1 MEDVEN
7 IELLDATI
15 VNHVENDQSAN
26 FIPRVGIEFVSEE
39 EAYNFYNEYGRRY
52 GFSIRKE
59 RGNWNK
65 KTRQLT
71 SRLFVCSKE
80 GIRSSDKR
88 DHQTKNARAETR
100 TDCGAR
106 MLIKFNKH
114 SGKFQIKEIVV
125 EHNHVLHVAT
135 CVHMMRSQRK
145 MSEAQAM
152 EVDLAD
158 QSGIKVQPS
167 YELMRRQAG
176 GHDGLG
182 YTKEDLKN
190 YLGSKRRRALKYGEA
205 GTLLRHLGPKFSE
218 ESGLP
223 RELSNCVYAFEEENE
238 LSKAWEDMIDRHE
251 LIDNNWVKEIYKVK
265 EKWAKAYVKR
275 TFSAGISS
283 TQISESFNSSLKD
296 HLQPDMNLVQFFG
309 HFERVLNDKLYNE
322 LKSEFDLRQKLPKL
336 KMNTPM
342 LKQAGEIYTVA
353 MLDKFQYEYEKFQAA
368 FIEEKKET
376 DDHLPEYVV
385 AIYSQIGIGK
395 VVYND
400 EEMTVSCSCK
410 KFEMEGILC
419 SHALKVLDLMNIKL
433 IPYRYILKRWTKHA
447 RDGNVQ
453 DFDGHDVEVDPKL
466 QVASRYRWLCSNMIK
481 IASRASEYEEAYIF
495 LGNCLKEACKN
506 VEHII
511 QEKLGMKHG
520 EICQQSLLELEG
532 VDKENH
538 LEIFAPI
545 KAKGLKKKDSCKGR
559 PRLKSWTEKLS
570 TKKNKVDSQILL
582 PTSFINPYE
591 GISMPDYR
599 AWTHDESQ
607 VISHPN
613 FSEMLMEAMTP
624 NSYGGFDV
632 PSQFLDQN
640 RLNEEQDDLLSQVGI
655 LGDVSNTSNMKSH

>member
-15 VNHVENDQSAN
+15 VNHVENDQSVN
-26 FIPRVGIEFVSEE
+26 FIPRVGLEFVSEE

-59 RGNWNK
+59 NGNWNK

-125 EHNHVLHVAT
+125 EHNH
-135 CVHMMRSQRK
+135 
-145 MSEAQAM
+145 
-152 EVDLAD
+152 
-158 QSGIKVQPS
+158 PS

-182 YTKEDLKN
+182 YSKEDLKN

-205 GTLLRHLGPKFSE
+205 GTLLRKLKIYCCILIIGKKPKTIFTDQDASMANAIPLVMPETYHRLCLFHMMENALRHLGPKFSE

-275 TFSAGISS
+275 TFSAEISS

-309 HFERVLNDKLYNE
+309 HFERVLNDKRYNE

-336 KMNTPM
+336 KMKTPM
-342 LKQAGEIYTVA
+342 LKQAGEIYTAA
-353 MLDKFQYEYEKFQAA
+353 MLDKFQYEYEKFQAT
-368 FIEEKKET
+368 FVEEKKET
-376 DDHLPEYVV
+376 DDHLP
-385 AIYSQIGIGK
+385 
-395 VVYND
+395 D
-400 EEMTVSCSCK
+400 HT
-410 KFEMEGILC
+410 
-419 SHALKVLDLMNIKL
+419 LKVLDLMNIKL
-433 IPYRYILKRWTKHA
+433 IPDRYILKRWTKHA

-453 DFDGHDVEVDPKL
+453 DFDGHDVEVDPNHKWHL
-466 QVASRYRWLCSNMIK
+466 DIGEEKGDPMQHSSKSRNVSSHSQTYQELDK
-481 IASRASEYEEAYIF
+481 
-495 LGNCLKEACKN
+495 GN
-506 VEHII
+506 
-511 QEKLGMKHG
+511 
-520 EICQQSLLELEG
+520 
-532 VDKENH
+532 
-538 LEIFAPI
+538 
-545 KAKGLKKKDSCKGR
+545 
-559 PRLKSWTEKLS
+559 
-570 TKKNKVDSQILL
+570 
-582 PTSFINPYE
+582 
-591 GISMPDYR
+591 SMPDYR

-655 LGDVSNTSNMKSH
+655 FGDVSNASNMKSH